1 MKRFLLFT
9 GMAFYPSG
17 GWDDFKG
24 DFKSQDEAHTEAM
37 ALYEGLPDG
46 LDKTY
51 YWAQIV
57 DTKSVTAASGAT
69 ICEAP
74 RGIVFEHNADRIKFS
89 RKEDYED
96 DE

>member
-37 ALYEGLPDG
+37 ARYEGLPRG
-46 LDKTY
+46 LDKTD

-57 DTKSVTAASGAT
+57 DTRAEPPA
-69 ICEAP
+69 
-74 RGIVFEHNADRIKFS
+74 IVFEHNSDRIKFS